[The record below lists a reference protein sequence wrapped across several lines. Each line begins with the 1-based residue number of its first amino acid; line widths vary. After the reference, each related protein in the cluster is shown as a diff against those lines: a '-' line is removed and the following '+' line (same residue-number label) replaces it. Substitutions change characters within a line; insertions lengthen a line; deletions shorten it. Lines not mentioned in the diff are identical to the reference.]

1 MSPFLYESLQE
12 YYPPDPAQMDWAH
25 VGQVLHFVIKT
36 VIRAIAQALGFMLGR
51 FGQYQPAQ
59 SLVEGRLIPWQ
70 SVAGGIW
77 WLGVIWSGIAATFG
91 YLVMRNRQLAIYSG
105 HG

>member
-1 MSPFLYESLQE
+1 MRRCCAFLSE
-12 YYPPDPAQMDWAH
+12 YYPPDPTTLDWSNF
-25 VGQVLHFVIKT
+25 GQVMYWAVKSLT
-36 VIRAIAQALGFMLGR
+36 RGIAQVLVYLLGR
-51 FGQYQPAQ
+51 FGGYRPTQ
-59 SLVEGRLIPWQ
+59 SLVEGRLISWQ